1 MVERA
6 RIEAAHVPRQAKK
19 AASQYRG
26 VRIRRHTSK
35 RTGEVRVSC
44 TPTITLNGQK
54 HFNIGTFTIEEY
66 GSLEAAE
73 LAAACAYDARAREVR
88 RNKRERGS
96 DPCFVRDSNR
106 LDGLDGRRRSH
117 S

>member
-1 MVERA
+1 M
-6 RIEAAHVPRQAKK
+6 PRQAKK
-19 AASQYRG
+19 SLCTSQYRG
-26 VRIRRHTSK
+26 VKKRRSTSK

-44 TPTITLNGQK
+44 RATITLSGQT
-54 HFNIGTFTIEEY
+54 FNIGTFTIEEY